1 MDISDNVLDSE
12 YECISSSE
20 SLLDTDFS
28 EPSEDE
34 NEFTDY
40 NHSYGASLSPQPTS
54 SHLSSRDSDAT
65 GPWIDPHP
73 TDDDE
78 PLDHPPAP
86 PPDSRSDLAQEAAP
100 VEEDN
105 LEDQRV
111 KEALDQSMVST
122 LSTSRSGSFGRSSTT
137 SPRPR
142 KDIRLSFP
150 DPIASTTDDIRRSY
164 EELDASA
171 TRRSRSRHNSHH
183 DQGPAEATPESESIT
198 DLCVSSTQELSPRDS
213 IPPEIVNAADLFI
226 VLYGFSINDKMT
238 LVDKL
243 LRNHSM
249 GSGLK
254 LVDTIQVHPPCSQV
268 LAVREMRSPDKFIP
282 PRVITI
288 IDKTQSLDFRVCP
301 FPVSFGP
308 LTLLPSQSVSGLS
321 YDTPSLGIIFFP
333 QRAFSV
339 VPDHT
344 YYLPLVASTSYTKD
358 TPGGIDS
365 VRSSAES
372 NWKDLGVPHDKLLFN
387 LPASPVIEM
396 ETVMEF
402 EPEVVSAA
410 LKKLIP
416 PLEPVKDQTTLCLEH
431 SSRWGRFIART
442 YLSEPLV
449 MQILYVQLLRF
460 VWQVY

>member
-1 MDISDNVLDSE
+1 MDISDNALDSE

-20 SLLDTDFS
+20 SLVDTDFS

-34 NEFTDY
+34 NGSTDY
-40 NHSYGASLSPQPTS
+40 NRSYATSLSQQS
-54 SHLSSRDSDAT
+54 SNSHLSSRDSDAT
-65 GPWIDPHP
+65 GPWIGPHP

-78 PLDHPPAP
+78 PLDHPFVLPS
-86 PPDSRSDLAQEAAP
+86 DSGNDLDQEVAP

-105 LEDQRV
+105 PEDQKV

-122 LSTSRSGSFGRSSTT
+122 LSTSRSGSFGRSSMT
-137 SPRPR
+137 SPRQR

-171 TRRSRSRHNSHH
+171 TRRSRSRRNSHD
-183 DQGPAEATPESESIT
+183 DQGAAEATPESESIT
-198 DLCVSSTQELSPRDS
+198 DSGVSSTQELPPRDS
-213 IPPEIVNAADLFI
+213 IPSEIVNAADLFI
-226 VLYGFSINDKMT
+226 VLYGFSISDKLS
-238 LVDKL
+238 LVDRL
-243 LRNHSM
+243 LRSHSI
-249 GSGLK
+249 GSGLE
-254 LVDTIQVHPPCSQV
+254 LADNIQVQPPCSQV
-268 LAVREMRSPDKFIP
+268 LAIRELRSPTKSSGIP

-288 IDKTQSLDFRVCP
+288 IDKTQSLDFRVGS
-301 FPVSFGP
+301 FPLSSKR
-308 LTLLPSQSVSGLS
+308 LTSMLLQSISELS

-344 YYLPLVASTSYTKD
+344 YYLPLVASTSYTKN

-372 NWKDLGVPHDKLLFN
+372 NWKDLGVPHDRLLFN
-387 LPASPVIEM
+387 LPASPVVEM
-396 ETVMEF
+396 ETAMEF
-402 EPEVVSAA
+402 ESKMVSAA
-410 LKKLIP
+410 FKKLIP
-416 PLEPVKDQTTLCLEH
+416 PLEPVKDQTTLCVEH
-431 SSRWGRFIART
+431 SGRWGRFIART

-449 MQILYVQLLRF
+449 LQIL
-460 VWQVY
+460 

>member
-1 MDISDNVLDSE
+1 MDISDNALDSE

-20 SLLDTDFS
+20 SLVDTDFS
-28 EPSEDE
+28 EHSEDE
-34 NEFTDY
+34 IESTDY
-40 NHSYGASLSPQPTS
+40 NHSYAASLSRQPSS

-78 PLDHPPAP
+78 PVDPFVLPSDSENDLPQEVAPA
-86 PPDSRSDLAQEAAP
+86 
-100 VEEDN
+100 EEDN
-105 LEDQRV
+105 PEEQKV

-122 LSTSRSGSFGRSSTT
+122 LSTSRSGSFGRSSMT

-164 EELDASA
+164 EELDAAA
-171 TRRSRSRHNSHH
+171 TRRTRSRRNSHD
-183 DQGPAEATPESESIT
+183 DQGAVEAAPESESIT
-198 DLCVSSTQELSPRDS
+198 DLGVSSTQELPPRDA
-213 IPPEIVNAADLFI
+213 IPSEIVNAADLFI
-226 VLYGFSINDKMT
+226 VLYGFAISDK
-238 LVDKL
+238 LNFVDKL
-243 LRNHSM
+243 LRGHSQ
-249 GSGLK
+249 GTGLE
-254 LVDTIQVHPPCSQV
+254 LAEDTQVQPPCTQV
-268 LAVREMRSPDKFIP
+268 LAVRELRPPNGSSGIP

-301 FPVSFGP
+301 FPISSERLTSMP
-308 LTLLPSQSVSGLS
+308 LQSISELS

-372 NWKDLGVPHDKLLFN
+372 NWKDLGVPHDKLLFD
-387 LPASPVIEM
+387 LPASPIIEM
-396 ETVMEF
+396 ETVMEY
-402 EPEVVSAA
+402 EPKVVSTAF
-410 LKKLIP
+410 KKLIP
-416 PLEPVKDQTTLCLEH
+416 VLEPVKDQTTLCVEH
-431 SSRWGRFIART
+431 SGRWGRFIARA

-449 MQILYVQLLRF
+449 MQIL
-460 VWQVY
+460 